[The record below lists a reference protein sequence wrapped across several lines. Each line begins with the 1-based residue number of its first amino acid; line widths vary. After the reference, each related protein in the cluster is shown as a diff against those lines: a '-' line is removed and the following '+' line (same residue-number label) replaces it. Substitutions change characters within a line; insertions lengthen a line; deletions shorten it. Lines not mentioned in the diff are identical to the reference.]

1 MGKVLAKSGQFQA
14 QLPSLGDSRVYQAG
28 YLAGG
33 DQAIPDEWVRF
44 HSPGR
49 LKL

>member
-14 QLPSLGDSRVYQAG
+14 IQSLGDSRVYQAG